1 MVLDAAGLE
10 LSRMQDVQKD
20 NERTQLMTPTQID
33 HLQELYD
40 RMTAQELATMF
51 GKTYDGMRQHLCR
64 WGIRDRKMDLHG
76 ARVCRLLGKG
86 AKVSDIAFLLDLSE
100 GVVIDLAIKTG
111 FVQQPYQ
118 HPLVQLKIWPGF
130 LLRRNWLRLAA

>member
-1 MVLDAAGLE
+1 
-10 LSRMQDVQKD
+10 MQDVQKD

-33 HLQELYD
+33 HLQALYD
-40 RMTAQELATMF
+40 RMTAQELATMY

-76 ARVCRLLGKG
+76 ARICRLLGAGFNVGRVAFRMGISEQAVLQVAVRKG
-86 AKVSDIAFLLDLSE
+86 CLPRYTPFHV
-100 GVVIDLAIKTG
+100 G
-111 FVQQPYQ
+111 
-118 HPLVQLKIWPGF
+118 QLKIWPGF